1 MHTRPSRLYLP
12 KFSSAPRTI
21 FEYLLA
27 RFPQVDTNIWRARVA
42 QGKVVLS
49 DGTLLEESSPYRHGL
64 TVFYRR
70 EVAAEPP
77 AGEEPR
83 IVYRDD
89 EILVVDKPHGM
100 PVTPVGDHVE
110 RSLLFRLQRITEL
123 PDLAPVHR
131 LDRDTAGLLLFTI
144 NLDARAHYH
153 RLFSEGRVER
163 EYCALAHVSVPL
175 RKKHWHIENRIE
187 AGEPWYR
194 QQIVEGRINAITD
207 IELVD
212 ARESFG
218 KFRLFP
224 KTGKKHQLRVHMA
237 SIGCPIVGD
246 PFYPA
251 ITNKNE
257 GDLPMQLLANRL
269 AFTDPLTCA
278 ARSFT
283 STRTMCLQG

>member
-27 RFPQVDTNIWRARVA
+27 RFPQVDANIWRARVA
-42 QGKVVLS
+42 QGKVALS

-77 AGEEPR
+77 AVEEPR

-89 EILVVDKPHGM
+89 EIVVVDKPHGM

-110 RSLLFRLQRITEL
+110 RSLLVRLQRITEL

-144 NLDARAHYH
+144 NLGARAHYH
-153 RLFSEGRVER
+153 QLFSEGRVER

-175 RKKHWHIENRIE
+175 HKKRWHIENRIE

-207 IELVD
+207 IELVN
-212 ARESFG
+212 AREGFG

-237 SIGCPIVGD
+237 SIGCPIIGD

-257 GDLPMQLLANRL
+257 GDPPLQLLANRL
-269 AFTDPLTCA
+269 AFTDPL
-278 ARSFT
+278 SGVSHNFT
-283 STRTMCLQG
+283 STRLVSLC

>member
-1 MHTRPSRLYLP
+1 MHTRQSRLYLP

-42 QGKVVLS
+42 QGKVTLS
-49 DGTLLEESSPYRHGL
+49 DGTPLEESSPYRHGL

-110 RSLLFRLQRITEL
+110 RSLLIRLQRITEL

-153 RLFSEGRVER
+153 QLFSEGRVER

-175 RKKHWHIENRIE
+175 QKKRWHIENRIE

-212 ARESFG
+212 ARASFG

-257 GDLPMQLLANRL
+257 GDPPMQLLANRL
-269 AFTDPLTCA
+269 AFTDPLTRA

>member
-12 KFSSAPRTI
+12 KFSSAPRTM

-42 QGKVVLS
+42 QGKVALS

-110 RSLLFRLQRITEL
+110 RSLLIRLQRITEL

-153 RLFSEGRVER
+153 QLFSEGRVER

-175 RKKHWHIENRIE
+175 QKKRWHIENRIE

-257 GDLPMQLLANRL
+257 GDPPMQLLANRL
-269 AFTDPLTCA
+269 AFTDPLTRA

>member
-1 MHTRPSRLYLP
+1 MHTRQSRLYLP

-42 QGKVVLS
+42 QGKVTLS

-110 RSLLFRLQRITEL
+110 RSLLIRLQRITEL

-153 RLFSEGRVER
+153 QLFSEGRVER

-175 RKKHWHIENRIE
+175 QKKRWHIENRIE

-212 ARESFG
+212 ARASFG

-257 GDLPMQLLANRL
+257 GDPPMQLLANRL
-269 AFTDPLTCA
+269 AFTDPLTRA

>member
-1 MHTRPSRLYLP
+1 MHTRQSRLYLP

-42 QGKVVLS
+42 QGKVTLS
-49 DGTLLEESSPYRHGL
+49 DGTPLEESSPYRHGL

-110 RSLLFRLQRITEL
+110 RSLLIRLQRITEL

-153 RLFSEGRVER
+153 QLFSEGRVER

-175 RKKHWHIENRIE
+175 QKKRWHIENRIE

-257 GDLPMQLLANRL
+257 GDPPMQLLANRL
-269 AFTDPLTCA
+269 AFTDPLTRA